1 MSMQFQ
7 LTLLGTSSA
16 IPSPRRFTAAQ
27 VLEVQGNAYL
37 IDCGEGTQIRMQEFG
52 VKKSKI
58 NQVFISHLHGD
69 HINGLIGFITS
80 FGLSGRTTAIDI
92 FSPPGLENYFNAYN
106 ALTNNV
112 LPFEVR
118 FHEIDTQQNQLIF
131 EDELLE
137 VYSIPLVHRVPT
149 CGFLFKEK
157 DRPKSILGEKIG
169 AYNIPY
175 QDIPAI
181 KQGQDWIS
189 TEGKRIP
196 NEELTKAAPPPRS
209 FAYCSDTSYTES
221 IVPMVQG
228 VDLLY
233 HEATYC
239 EDGAKLAKERGHATA
254 KEAARIAK
262 LAGVKQLILGHYS
275 SRYKSTE
282 QFEQEAKTVFT
293 QTTAGE
299 DGMQFDLPFEN
310 VK

>member
-1 MSMQFQ
+1 MQFQ

-27 VLEVQGNAYL
+27 VLEVQGNVYL

-80 FGLSGRTTAIDI
+80 FGLSGRTEAMDI
-92 FSPPGLENYFNAYN
+92 FSPSGLKNYFDAYN

-118 FHEIDTQQNQLIF
+118 FHEIDTEKHQLIF
-131 EDELLE
+131 EDALLE

-149 CGFLFKEK
+149 SGFLFKEK
-157 DRPKSILGEKIG
+157 QRPKSIQGEKIG

-181 KQGQDWIS
+181 KQGQDWI
-189 TEGKRIP
+189 TPEGERIP
-196 NEELTKAAPPPRS
+196 NEELTKAPPRPRS
-209 FAYCSDTSYTES
+209 YAYCSDTSYTEN
-221 IVPMVQG
+221 IVPIVQE

-239 EDGAKLAKERGHATA
+239 EDGAKLARERGHATA
-254 KEAARIAK
+254 KEAATIAK
-262 LAGVKQLILGHYS
+262 LAGAKQLILGHYS
-275 SRYKSTE
+275 SRYKSLE
-282 QFEQEAKTVFT
+282 QFEQEAKQIFPN
-293 QTTAGE
+293 TTAGE
-299 DGMQFDLPFEN
+299 DGMQFEVTFE
-310 VK
+310 K